1 MTAPLVAT
9 TDRPFQLL
17 PPLTVEQRDLLRQ
30 SIKENGVLEPVV
42 FDEDGE
48 ILDGH
53 HRVEIAEEL
62 GIEYP
67 RRVIDDLDRP
77 GKHMYALTVNVARRQ
92 LDQAARGGLVAQMRI
107 RGMSIRTIADAL
119 GVSRG
124 TVANDLAQVSNFGHL
139 PETVTGADGKTY
151 ATSRPAPKPAQ
162 TPEPA
167 AADPSAA
174 VGSGLDL
181 TASIERALTSAG
193 PTGMTAWQLA
203 FLIDPAGPDADRAE
217 LAVRMAPILE
227 QLAAEGRA
235 RVVGEVDGGQL
246 WAFAD
251 PSWPTEA
258 ELKPWESLTP
268 EADRIAESMEPIADD
283 PRDRTH
289 GAEFEAY
296 DAAEPPTC
304 LGTDMDCGRPL
315 PCPDHPRTAEERIA
329 AVAEVAPEFVK
340 PVEPEPKPTL
350 TLVPDAD
357 EVRAAEQ
364 RDARALLRRIVDVAA
379 PTSWDA
385 GHVEAW
391 IEHMGPYDDEL
402 SELTRRARQA
412 IAVLDRVIEEAGR

>member
-77 GKHMYALTVNVARRQ
+77 SKHMYALTVNVARRQ
-92 LDQAARGGLVAQMRI
+92 LDHTTRGSLVAQMRI
-107 RGMSIRTIADAL
+107 RGLSIRRIAEVL

-124 TVANDLAQVSNFGHL
+124 TVANDIAQLSNSGQL
-139 PETVTGADGKTY
+139 EQPERITGVDGKDRP
-151 ATSRPAPKPAQ
+151 ASRPARPEPEPTQ

-167 AADPSAA
+167 AAPTAPVA
-174 VGSGLDL
+174 GSGTTSPAPEPECCDPGPYCDDL
-181 TASIERALTSAG
+181 PGCVLATAAGDADPRPWCGAAAELGGQQPCPIEEPCPAG
-193 PTGMTAWQLA
+193 TCTIG
-203 FLIDPAGPDADRAE
+203 DDAGPDEEEIGSEYRT
-217 LAVRMAPILE
+217 
-227 QLAAEGRA
+227 
-235 RVVGEVDGGQL
+235 
-246 WAFAD
+246 D
-251 PSWPTEA
+251 PA
-258 ELKPWESLTP
+258 
-268 EADRIAESMEPIADD
+268 
-283 PRDRTH
+283 
-289 GAEFEAY
+289 
-296 DAAEPPTC
+296 
-304 LGTDMDCGRPL
+304 
-315 PCPDHPRTAEERIA
+315 ERIA
-329 AVAEVAPEFVK
+329 AVAEAAPEFVK
-340 PVEPEPKPTL
+340 PVDPEPAPKPTL

-357 EVRAAEQ
+357 EKRAAEQ
-364 RDARALLRRIVDVAA
+364 RDARALLRRIVDLAA
-379 PTSWDA
+379 PSSWD
-385 GHVEAW
+385 GDNVEAW

-402 SELTRRARQA
+402 AELTRRAADA